1 MEHLDHREDE
11 EVCDPIGMT
20 LSLLGESVIRLRT
33 DGELGED
40 AVAGRD
46 RGGVSRPP
54 RVARYSWRSR
64 NRLERLGSGRTR
76 TPP

>member
-1 MEHLDHREDE
+1 
-11 EVCDPIGMT
+11 MT

-40 AVAGRD
+40 AGVTRAV
-46 RGGVSRPP
+46 GGVSLPP

-64 NRLERLGSGRTR
+64 NRRWRHGLGCTR